1 MMKKYFLKEI
11 NLKNGHDCNEDVFA
25 SKKEKNYTFL
35 TTSKFEHLVDKNYI
49 EPLVELWCLVQ
60 VNGL

>member
-1 MMKKYFLKEI
+1 MKKFFLKEI

-35 TTSKFEHLVDKNYI
+35 TTSKFEYLVVKNYI
-49 EPLVELWCLVQ
+49 EPLVEL
-60 VNGL
+60 